1 MVGKVFSR
9 KFTFFGSLVP
19 FFKSVGKPKQRML
32 FGCLHLKRLG
42 EVLSCVIEV
51 YLDSTPVWSAVLLT
65 PNWHPIP
72 KGGLWHRMRMAQ
84 DTDFL
89 C

>member
-9 KFTFFGSLVP
+9 KLTFFGSLVP
-19 FFKSVGKPKQRML
+19 FFKSVGKPKLRML
-32 FGCLHLKRLG
+32 FGCLHLKRPS

-51 YLDSTPVWSAVLLT
+51 YLDSTPVRSAVLLT

-72 KGGLWHRMRMAQ
+72 KGGLWHRRRMAQ
-84 DTDFL
+84 GIGFL